1 VVALSPEQAVELL
14 DRAFEQK
21 DIETVLS
28 FYEDAAV
35 VVSEPAKS
43 IRGKDDLRAFFEQAM
58 QLGISAKQLK
68 TWTIEAD
75 GIALF
80 ISRWVLRVPAPGR
93 EPSDR
98 TFAAVTVFRKQ
109 PDGSWKIL
117 IDNPFGPSVLEA

>member
-43 IRGKDDLRAFFEQAM
+43 IREKDDLRAFFEQAM

-80 ISRWVLRVPAPGR
+80 ISRWVLRVPAPGQ

-109 PDGSWKIL
+109 PDGGWKIL